1 MVSEPFVSDLPIA
14 YLRERSWVVVGWTRT
29 LPPGRWISLG
39 PEVAQGGR
47 EWELTWGQDFPEPQ
61 LSWEREK
68 VTSLGMMGYLNYTQE
83 FLWKAMEAKAA
94 LSDFSWSSKGKER

>member
-1 MVSEPFVSDLPIA
+1 MNCSTPGLP
-14 YLRERSWVVVGWTRT
+14 VHHQ
-29 LPPGRWISLG
+29 LPEFTQTPR
-39 PEVAQGGR
+39 VGR